1 MAFSCTPLW
10 GSISSSATGWRTSE
24 HGMSAGTP
32 SCKTLQKLCVTNVR
46 RKSKILVYG
55 FSQLSPFYLTVI
67 PARTLPA
74 HTICSSQQLGHLLC
88 SPISSHQILAQAG
101 PRACNIPVLS
111 IKFLLISSK
120 PCLSPTQPMKFP
132 FIFWGGTQHMSFG
145 YRLGLFF
152 LLLLLQKS
160 FHLPKLFRERFFL
173 DNKSSTSKHQDF
185 ILFIQLDWYLLSSYL
200 SPARHCA
207 LWQRF

>member
-1 MAFSCTPLW
+1 
-10 GSISSSATGWRTSE
+10 
-24 HGMSAGTP
+24 
-32 SCKTLQKLCVTNVR
+32 
-46 RKSKILVYG
+46 
-55 FSQLSPFYLTVI
+55 
-67 PARTLPA
+67 
-74 HTICSSQQLGHLLC
+74 
-88 SPISSHQILAQAG
+88 
-101 PRACNIPVLS
+101 
-111 IKFLLISSK
+111 
-120 PCLSPTQPMKFP
+120 
-132 FIFWGGTQHMSFG
+132 MSFG

-207 LWQRF
+207 L